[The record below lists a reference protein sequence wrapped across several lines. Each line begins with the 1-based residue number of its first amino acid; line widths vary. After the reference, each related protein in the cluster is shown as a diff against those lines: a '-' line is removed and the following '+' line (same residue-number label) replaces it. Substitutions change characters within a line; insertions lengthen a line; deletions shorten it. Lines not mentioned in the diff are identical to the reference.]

1 MGTHG
6 TKGHLVAALRK
17 QRGIALFVGL
27 IFLVLLTVVAL
38 VVMRGTMLEMHLT
51 SATARH
57 EQAFEASEATRV
69 IPEAIINDHVFNR
82 GWPKGWGG
90 DVPDSMFDF
99 ATTFANRTDW
109 INLLKPDTGAK
120 TGLQDYCGT
129 GTLASFY
136 LPVNCTSHAASY
148 NYTPSQ
154 WENTV
159 VMSLCSGGTQSSCPS
174 GKKINANI
182 AIVRDGVRPNAGS
195 GGAQAQGYASPG
207 IGTATG
213 GASLLLQVRS
223 DAKVAGNGEATT
235 IAQYKQVITH

>member
-1 MGTHG
+1 MVIHHTQGRF
-6 TKGHLVAALRK
+6 AAARRG

-51 SATARH
+51 TATARH

-99 ATTFANRTDW
+99 ASTFANRTDW
-109 INLLKPDTGAK
+109 ISLLKPNTSAK
-120 TGLQDYCGT
+120 TGLQNYCGT
-129 GTLASFY
+129 STLASFY
-136 LPVNCTSHAASY
+136 LPVSCTSHTTSY
-148 NYTPSQ
+148 SYTPSQ

-159 VMSLCSGGTQSSCPS
+159 VMSVCSGDGQSNCAS
-174 GKKINANI
+174 GKTINANI

-213 GASLLLQVRS
+213 GASLLLQIRS
-223 DAKVAGNGEATT
+223 DARVAGNGEAAT